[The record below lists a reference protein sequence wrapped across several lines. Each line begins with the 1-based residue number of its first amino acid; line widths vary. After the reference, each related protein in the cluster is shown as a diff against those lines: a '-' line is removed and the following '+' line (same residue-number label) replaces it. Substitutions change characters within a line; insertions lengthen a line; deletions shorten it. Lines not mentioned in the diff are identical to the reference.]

1 MHRLMN
7 VMMHWINGLTH
18 SILADIT
25 NIKIIYV
32 FDSILLLLLSNNSRD
47 VENYSLIDQNPY
59 FPSMDGTKIIPGSA
73 KL

>member
-7 VMMHWINGLTH
+7 VMMRWINGLTH

-47 VENYSLIDQNPY
+47 VENYSLIDQNPH
-59 FPSMDGTKIIPGSA
+59 FPSVDGTKIIPGSA